1 MSTEEPFL
9 KRFLVNEMEKSIIG
23 KNGEDFCEEYYR
35 KRGYE
40 IRERNFHSRY
50 GEVDL
55 IAQKG
60 SIIAFVEVKTRNE
73 NSLGRPSEAVSKSK
87 QKKLILTAMKYME
100 NEPLDVFSRFD
111 VFEVWQSEGRIYKFN
126 CIEAAFEACDF
137 SGRYDI
143 F

>member
-1 MSTEEPFL
+1 MARHNALGKAGEEAA
-9 KRFLVNEMEKSIIG
+9 K
-23 KNGEDFCEEYYR
+23 EYFI
-35 KRGYE
+35 KKGFT
-40 IRERNFHSRY
+40 IRETNWRCGNL
-50 GEVDL
+50 ELDL
-55 IAQKG
+55 VVEKDGAVV
-60 SIIAFVEVKTRNE
+60 FVEVKTRSE

-100 NEPLDVFSRFD
+100 NEPLDMFSRFD

>member
-1 MSTEEPFL
+1 MSTEELFL
-9 KRFLVNEMEKSIIG
+9 KRFSVNKMDKSTIG

-35 KRGYE
+35 KKGYE
-40 IRERNFHSRY
+40 IKERNYHSRY

-60 SIIAFVEVKTRNE
+60 NIIAFVEVKTRSE
-73 NSLGRPSEAVSKSK
+73 NSLSRPSEAVSKSK
-87 QKKLILTAMKYME
+87 QKKLMLTAMKYME
-100 NEPLDVFSRFD
+100 NESVDVFSRFD
-111 VFEVWQSEGRIYKFN
+111 VFEVWQKEGRIYKFN
-126 CIEAAFEACDF
+126 HIKSAFYAEDF

>member
-1 MSTEEPFL
+1 MSTEEPSL
-9 KRFLVNEMEKSIIG
+9 KRFSVNKMDKSTIG

-35 KRGYE
+35 KKGYE
-40 IRERNFHSRY
+40 IKERNYHSRY

-60 SIIAFVEVKTRNE
+60 NIIAFVEVKTRSE
-73 NSLGRPSEAVSKSK
+73 NSLSRPSEAVSKSK
-87 QKKLILTAMKYME
+87 QKKLMLTAMKYME
-100 NEPLDVFSRFD
+100 NESVDVFSRFD
-111 VFEVWQSEGRIYKFN
+111 VFEVWQKEGRIYKFN
-126 CIEAAFEACDF
+126 HIKSAFYAEDF